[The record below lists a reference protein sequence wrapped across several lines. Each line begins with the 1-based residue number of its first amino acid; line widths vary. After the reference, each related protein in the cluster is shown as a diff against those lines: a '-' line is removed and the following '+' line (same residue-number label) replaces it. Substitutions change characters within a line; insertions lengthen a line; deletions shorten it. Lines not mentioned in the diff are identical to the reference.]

1 MDVSGLQNDYDWI
14 IKVLKSSKSLLHVE
28 MSDKL
33 LTFFLKK
40 WCGILN
46 EDQKNT
52 FLCDFMDIKLEIMNK
67 IKINNPII

>member
-1 MDVSGLQNDYDWI
+1 MDVLGIQNEYNWVVKI
-14 IKVLKSSKSLLHVE
+14 LKSSKSLSHIK

-52 FLCDFMDIKLEIMNK
+52 FLYDFIGIKLK
-67 IKINNPII
+67 IVSKIEENDPVI